1 MIIISLNGDELWFP
15 RTQRSFSIY
24 PWDEQEYFNLF
35 DYKGLATYAINP
47 NKIASDIRRVL
58 HISSIYDSVL
68 KRNYIF
74 YDASQSKKY
83 LIQPVNS
90 KQVLISEIVP
100 INLNNSEAEYQVYF
114 RSVLKPLRH
123 PEAEEFEI
131 WTEYADV
138 SAVQGW
144 INEQIKKPSETSNAY
159 HAYYL
164 TYDGPKSLRFSEVL
178 NWSLFPTPILD

>member
-1 MIIISLNGDELWFP
+1 MIIISLTGDELWFP
-15 RTQRSFSIY
+15 LTKRSKSFY
-24 PWDEQEYFNLF
+24 LWDNQEYFNLF
-35 DYKGLATYAINP
+35 DYEGLATYAISP
-47 NKIASDIRRVL
+47 EKIASDISRVL

-74 YDASQSKKY
+74 YDASTSKSY

-90 KQVLISEIVP
+90 KQVIISEIIRTP
-100 INLNNSEAEYQVYF
+100 KTSNPEYQVYF
-114 RSVLKPLRH
+114 NSVLKPLVH
-123 PEAEEFEI
+123 PEASEFEI

-164 TYDGPKSLRFSEVL
+164 TYDTKTLSRFSEVL
-178 NWSLFPTPILD
+178 NWTLFPTTILD

>member
-1 MIIISLNGDELWFP
+1 MIIISLTGDELWFP
-15 RTQRSFSIY
+15 RTKRSNSFY
-24 PWDEQEYFNLF
+24 PWDNQEYFNPF
-35 DYKGLATYAINP
+35 DYEGLATYAINP
-47 NKIASDIRRVL
+47 DKIASDIRRVL

-74 YDASQSKKY
+74 YDASTSKSY
-83 LIQPVNS
+83 LIQPANNKRV
-90 KQVLISEIVP
+90 VISEIIRTP
-100 INLNNSEAEYQVYF
+100 KTSNQEYQVYF

-138 SAVQGW
+138 SAVQDW
-144 INEQIKKPSETSNAY
+144 INGQIKKPSETSNAY

-164 TYDGPKSLRFSEVL
+164 TYDTKTLSRFSNVL
-178 NWSLFPTPILD
+178 NWTLFPTTILD